1 MNLSPV
7 LQTDCYRTWV
17 SPLLFCTNMFC
28 SHVLCMGTEPSWWK
42 RLETRS
48 VIVTLS
54 PANTFEQSEE
64 CDAYLW
70 NAACPFQKVC
80 LTHHSLLTLPCTVC
94 LPGYHQ
100 VHGVDAQ
107 GLQGYSFSRISFNA
121 APLSASWPTH
131 TLQLSLEES
140 WSTHTHA
147 HTHANGCSVTSI
159 ATIVQKASWFSFWLC
174 LLAQRNLQS

>member
-107 GLQGYSFSRISFNA
+107 GLQGYSFSQFFLMQHLPQPLGPHIRCSFPWRNHEA
-121 APLSASWPTH
+121 HIHMHTH
-131 TLQLSLEES
+131 MQMDAVSLQL
-140 WSTHTHA
+140 
-147 HTHANGCSVTSI
+147 
-159 ATIVQKASWFSFWLC
+159 QP
-174 LLAQRNLQS
+174 